1 MGSNGTDEA
10 PARFMPDESI
20 ELSIRVCPA
29 EGVVKRRD
37 GRVPRWHHIC
47 AFEQQIIFWRWP
59 MDALELLKEDHQRV
73 KELFERGQK
82 TDDKKQRRQIFKEIK
97 AELETHARIEE
108 TIFYPAMEEFEELK
122 EMVLESLEEHK
133 QMKTVL
139 REMARLSASSERF
152 KPKFK
157 VLKDNV
163 EHHAE
168 EEEEG
173 KMFPKIRKL
182 VDRAQL
188 EELGQE
194 LEAAKHRRLR
204 KAS

>member
-1 MGSNGTDEA
+1 
-10 PARFMPDESI
+10 
-20 ELSIRVCPA
+20 
-29 EGVVKRRD
+29 
-37 GRVPRWHHIC
+37 
-47 AFEQQIIFWRWP
+47 
-59 MDALELLKEDHQRV
+59 MDALELLKQDHQKV

-82 TDDKKQRRQIFKEIK
+82 TEDKKQQRQIFKEIK
-97 AELETHARIEE
+97 SELETHARIEE
-108 TIFYPAMEEFEELK
+108 TIFYPAMEEHEELK
-122 EMVLESLEEHK
+122 DMVLESLEEHK

-139 REMARLSASSERF
+139 REMARLSTSSERF

-163 EHHAE
+163 EHHAV

-182 VDRAQL
+182 INRNEL

-194 LEAAKHRRLR
+194 LEAAKHKRLR

>member
-1 MGSNGTDEA
+1 
-10 PARFMPDESI
+10 
-20 ELSIRVCPA
+20 
-29 EGVVKRRD
+29 
-37 GRVPRWHHIC
+37 
-47 AFEQQIIFWRWP
+47 
-59 MDALELLKEDHQRV
+59 MDALELLKEDHQKV
-73 KELFERGQK
+73 KKLLEQAQQTE
-82 TDDKKQRRQIFKEIK
+82 DKKQQKQIFKEIK
-97 AELETHARIEE
+97 TELDTHARIEE
-108 TIFYPAMEEFEELK
+108 TIFYPAMEEYEELK
-122 EMVLESLEEHK
+122 DMVLESLEEHK
-133 QMKTVL
+133 QVKTVL
-139 REMARLSASSERF
+139 REMAKLSPSSERF

-173 KMFPKIRKL
+173 KMFPKIRKV

-194 LEAAKHRRLR
+194 IEAAKHKRLR